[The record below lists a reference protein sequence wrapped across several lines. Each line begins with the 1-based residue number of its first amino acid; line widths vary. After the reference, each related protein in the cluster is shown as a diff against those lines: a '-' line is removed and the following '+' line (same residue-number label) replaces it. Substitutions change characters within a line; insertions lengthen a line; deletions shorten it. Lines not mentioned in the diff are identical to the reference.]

1 MVCSGQGHRQSLA
14 SVYICSLGHH
24 NHHQFLIFTHSDMFT
39 QTVVLVVLVG
49 LAVAA
54 PSNTYSAPAPTYS
67 APHQPSYD
75 QVTYTVDGYNGY
87 VADVQYYGEAQFPH
101 EYGPA
106 VTFPPQSYGHEPS
119 YH

>member
-1 MVCSGQGHRQSLA
+1 MVKKVTATTIHYISPSL
-14 SVYICSLGHH
+14 YLHH
-24 NHHQFLIFTHSDMFT
+24 HHFITFTHSDMLA
-39 QTVVLVVLVG
+39 QTVVLVVLAG

-54 PSNTYSAPAPTYS
+54 PSNTYT
-67 APHQPSYD
+67 APHQPTYD